1 MAELSRNKEDVR
13 NAENDEERAY
23 NVMQAWV
30 SQDLRTAYESRMAYD
45 RVCKE
50 LKFLDENTGKIR
62 KRYHRSVKMIGQM
75 SAYKGSLDSD
85 EDAPMY
91 DMSASDGE
99 EEEENEEDMIRSAM
113 QRAQS
118 KHQVIVDK
126 MMDMQT
132 RQKTILKDVAEA
144 KYKLKVAEASVEETW
159 QAVKKPAV
167 GEKKNSAVRSLLG
180 ATHTAGYFKH
190 LSKYTEYYRLC
201 TEARATWMSN
211 NLLNSWG
218 GVSFYIYF
226 GPVEKQV

>member
-23 NVMQAWV
+23 NVMRAWV
-30 SQDLRTAYESRMAYD
+30 SQDLRAAYESRMAYD

-99 EEEENEEDMIRSAM
+99 EEE
-113 QRAQS
+113 
-118 KHQVIVDK
+118 
-126 MMDMQT
+126 
-132 RQKTILKDVAEA
+132 
-144 KYKLKVAEASVEETW
+144 
-159 QAVKKPAV
+159 
-167 GEKKNSAVRSLLG
+167 
-180 ATHTAGYFKH
+180 
-190 LSKYTEYYRLC
+190 
-201 TEARATWMSN
+201 
-211 NLLNSWG
+211 
-218 GVSFYIYF
+218 
-226 GPVEKQV
+226 